1 MSRLILNLD
10 LLVESMK
17 LRSLGKTDILLSAI
31 IMGTWQ
37 AGRDMWV
44 GIDDAEI
51 TRAIGVAFDAGVTTF
66 DTAEDYGKGHSERIL
81 GAAVAGIR
89 DRVIIATKVFL
100 NHLKF
105 DQVIHACH
113 QSLKKLKTDYI
124 DLYQIHW
131 PAGSFGSKLVP
142 IGETMGALNELKEQD
157 KIRAIGVSNFSHSQ
171 LKEAAKYGQIES
183 LQPPYS
189 LFWRHLEQDA
199 MSYCIEKKITIL
211 AYAPMAQGLLTGKF
225 GNDHTFEKGDHRI
238 KNKLYQQEHF
248 QRVQQALDGLRPIAE
263 KKGIS
268 LAKLALSWVISHSRT
283 CAIAGARNADQAK
296 QNAQAGDVSLSKEE
310 LAEMDKIARHVT
322 DHLDNSPVMWSF

>member
-1 MSRLILNLD
+1 MSRLIFNLD

-189 LFWRHLEQDA
+189 LFWRHLEQEA

-211 AYAPMAQGLLTGKF
+211 AYSPMAQGLLTGKF

-310 LAEMDKIARHVT
+310 LAEMDKIACHVT
-322 DHLDNSPVMWSF
+322 DHLDNSPVMWR